1 MLRKLLKY
9 DFRSMWK
16 QFAILWPAAL
26 ALGLINR
33 FTLPQAE
40 RADDAL
46 SSLLTMVPILVFT
59 AVMIAMGVIALLY
72 VIQRFYRGLL
82 GDEGY
87 LMHTLPVRPGQLI
100 ASKLI
105 CAVVMT
111 VISGIVALAAIFLM
125 VPGAWREI
133 AEIFPAMGLF
143 LREFGINGVLFLV
156 EILLVSLLWIAQG
169 FLHLYLAM
177 ALGHLASKHRVAMS
191 ALAYLGINVLG
202 TIALNI
208 LSYANLPLNIRLDV
222 LLGSPITAT
231 HVVLWVLILGS
242 AAICALFFAVTAR
255 ILGKNLNLE

>member
-33 FTLPQAE
+33 FTLPQAD
-40 RADDAL
+40 RANDAL

-125 VPGAWREI
+125 VPATWQEM
-133 AEIFPAMGLF
+133 AEIFPAMGQF
-143 LREFGINGVLFLV
+143 LREFGVHGVLLLV
-156 EILLVSLLWIAQG
+156 EILLLFLLWIATG
-169 FLHLYLAM
+169 YLHLYLAM

-208 LSYANLPLNIRLDV
+208 LTYVDFPLDIRLDV
-222 LLGSPITAT
+222 LMGSPIAAT
-231 HVVLWVLILGS
+231 HAVLLVLVLGS
-242 AAICALFFAVTAR
+242 AAICALFFAITAY
-255 ILGKNLNLE
+255 ILGKHLNLE